1 MVIRDGNQLNLI
13 SIATEN
19 LINAADEEQEK
30 DEDIEEEDDE
40 EDI

>member
-1 MVIRDGNQLNLI
+1 MVIRDDNQLNLI

-19 LINAADEEQEK
+19 LINTADEEQEK